1 MTERSRTAPV
11 TRAGGGVGR
20 APDVAVVGTGVVG
33 ASLGYHLVAAGAAV
47 TLYDDAR
54 PGRATDAG
62 AGIVGPVGAR
72 QRSEEE
78 QALAMAA
85 AGYYPSL
92 VEQLTGHHP
101 RLDFRVVGQLVL
113 ALDEEEAERLPDL
126 HARAR
131 QVTGRWGTAGVGEPE
146 CWSGARVRERFPALR
161 TAHGA
166 VWLPDV
172 AAVDGRSL
180 RHALLQA
187 ALTGGARL
195 LRRAVTVQ
203 PAEAPGGR
211 GWSLRVAGER
221 EPARHDAVVLA
232 AGAWTG
238 ELAAAVGVAVPV
250 VPQKGQLVHLRLPG
264 GSALPAVTTMRGHY
278 LLSFTGDRVVVGA
291 TREDGSGF
299 DTTLTAGGVHT
310 VLEQGLSIVPELA
323 GAELLEARVGVRPL
337 AESGGPPV
345 LGPAPGMPG
354 LWLATGMGPQGLT
367 LGPYAGKLLAE
378 EVLDAYGHPGAGDP
392 GGR

>member
-1 MTERSRTAPV
+1 MRS
-11 TRAGGGVGR
+11 
-20 APDVAVVGTGVVG
+20 PDVAVVGAGILG
-33 ASLGYHLVAAGAAV
+33 ASVGYHLATAGAAV

-72 QRSEEE
+72 QRPEEE

-85 AGYYPSL
+85 AGYYASL
-92 VEQLTGHHP
+92 VERLTAHH
-101 RLDFRVVGQLVL
+101 RGLDYRVVGQLVL
-113 ALDEEEAERLPDL
+113 ALDEEEAERLRDL
-126 HARAR
+126 HARAG

-146 CWSGARVRERFPALR
+146 RWSGARVRERFPALR

-172 AAVDGRSL
+172 AAVDGRSI

-187 ALTGGARL
+187 ALAGGARL
-195 LRRAVTVQ
+195 LRRAVTME
-203 PAEAPGGR
+203 PAAAAEGPG
-211 GWSLRVAGER
+211 WALRVAGER
-221 EPARHDAVVLA
+221 DTVRHDAVVLA
-232 AGAWTG
+232 AGAWTSD
-238 ELAAAVGVAVPV
+238 LAAPVGVPVPV

-278 LLSFTGDRVVVGA
+278 LLSFAGDRVVVGA

-299 DTTLTAGGVHT
+299 DTTLTAGGVRT

-337 AESGGPPV
+337 AEAGGPPL
-345 LGPAPGMPG
+345 LGPAPGVPG

-367 LGPYAGKLLAE
+367 LGPYAGKLVAE
-378 EVLDAYGHPGAGDP
+378 QVLGA
-392 GGR
+392 R